1 LNSASSSRGSL
12 EGTWVPVAADVS
24 GQALA
29 VEELRVSRLV
39 LHHGGYQIIDKADHV
54 VDRGDYRVD
63 DSVFP
68 QAIDIVGIS
77 GPYAGRTM
85 FAIYELQGDRLKV
98 CYDLESA
105 IRPDDMQAEGEE
117 LLLSI
122 TYARASTVL
131 S

>member
-1 LNSASSSRGSL
+1 M
-12 EGTWVPVAADVS
+12 EGTWVPVAAAVS

-29 VEELRVSRLV
+29 VNELRVSRFV
-39 LHHGGYQIIDKADHV
+39 LAAGGYQIIDKANQV

-68 QAIDIVGIS
+68 LEMDIVGVS

-85 FAIYELQGDRLKV
+85 HAIYELRDDKLTV
-98 CYDLESA
+98 CYDLETTT
-105 IRPDDMQAEGEE
+105 RPACMEAEGEE

-122 TYARASTVL
+122 TYARAAAVL